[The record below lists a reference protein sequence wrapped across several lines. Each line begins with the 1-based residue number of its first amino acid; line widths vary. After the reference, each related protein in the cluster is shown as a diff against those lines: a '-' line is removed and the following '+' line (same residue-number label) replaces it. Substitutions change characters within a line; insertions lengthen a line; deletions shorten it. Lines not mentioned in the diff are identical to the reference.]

1 MIYINEIE
9 TRTDAYVVELTDE
22 ESKGMQVSKGVS
34 VPYQNSKKTEFF
46 HGVSIPLRML
56 TSSML
61 TYLRRIYTITLLS
74 ILLYFL
80 YFVLYLYINCVTLLS
95 RLIPFFD

>member
-1 MIYINEIE
+1 MFR
-9 TRTDAYVVELTDE
+9 TRI
-22 ESKGMQVSKGVS
+22 
-34 VPYQNSKKTEFF
+34 PKTEFF
-46 HGVSIPLRML
+46 DHGVSITLRIL

-61 TYLRRIYTITLLS
+61 TTLSQKDCPFIYTITLLS